1 MRIPR
6 SRGAVS
12 GALLVLLGLFGALVP
27 FAGPSLNFTIG
38 PDLAWHW
45 TEGRFWLSVLPG
57 AATVL
62 AGLILLRSA
71 HRAAAGLGAWLGVA
85 AGAWFVVGSP
95 VSSLWNGGTSQA
107 GPALGGTSQ
116 RVVEELAYFYG
127 LGALIVAVAAF
138 ALGRLAVRSVRD
150 AELEREALEGRRS
163 PRDPELVDGRRLPRE
178 PESVEH
184 RPAADEA
191 PARADPRSADAPAV
205 TTATAADRVRAAAGD
220 DHPRRRRRGGRRGLF
235 RRA

>member
-38 PDLAWHW
+38 PDVAWHW

-62 AGLILLRSA
+62 AGLTLMRSA
-71 HRAAAGLGAWLGVA
+71 NRVAAGLGAWLGVA

-95 VSSLWNGGTSQA
+95 VSALWNGGTSQA
-107 GPALGGTSQ
+107 GPALGGTGR
-116 RVVEELAYFYG
+116 RVAEELAYFYA

-150 AELEREALEGRRS
+150 AELEHEALEGRRA
-163 PRDPELVDGRRLPRE
+163 PRE
-178 PESVEH
+178 PELVE
-184 RPAADEA
+184 RRAPAGESGPDAGA
-191 PARADPRSADAPAV
+191 PPARANGRSASAPAP
-205 TTATAADRVRAAAGD
+205 TTATAADEVRAAAIAD
-220 DHPRRRRRGGRRGLF
+220 PHAATPRRGRLF
-235 RRA
+235 RRTRA